1 MLEANQTKYHFK
13 INQIFEKTKVDIDY
27 YYYKGFTQEN
37 KLSEFENI
45 SKFNEDLLY
54 MCSHLL
60 LLPNTDRLQQVEYYV
75 RIRHYLKL
83 HTCLPKNLEY
93 DFISKMLIADGIC
106 GQVK

>member
-1 MLEANQTKYHFK
+1 
-13 INQIFEKTKVDIDY
+13 
-27 YYYKGFTQEN
+27 
-37 KLSEFENI
+37 
-45 SKFNEDLLY
+45 

-83 HTCLPKNLEY
+83 HTSLPKNLEY
-93 DFISKMLIADGIC
+93 DFISKLLIADGIC